1 MKDSPES
8 GVQAGVERQS
18 PREEVEMT
26 AETAGVV
33 KNPTE
38 WAALA
43 RETAR
48 EVVKPER
55 KARPASWRGGRGWWA
70 GVEAGG
76 VAVGTGVA
84 ARRVGSEVGGDLAV

>member
-55 KARPASWRGGRGWWA
+55 RLQRRRTFEEVRARKAEAAEAAEDFPAQTAER
-70 GVEAGG
+70 
-76 VAVGTGVA
+76 VA
-84 ARRVGSEVGGDLAV
+84 AERDSQ